1 MAHQGRD
8 GGREV
13 NSRAAS
19 RRDHRRFCEIE
30 GWTEVLN
37 ARGKPTEHHIT
48 YELEV
53 GDGRILRTR
62 ISRPANT
69 NTYGKSMWSHILD
82 DQLHVTE
89 AEFWDCVDNKKP
101 PQRFVATA
109 DPEAAALPAS
119 LAYQLVNTLH
129 LSVEE
134 IASLTLEQAV
144 AKMNE
149 HWGKPTP

>member
-1 MAHQGRD
+1 M
-8 GGREV
+8 

-19 RRDHRRFCEIE
+19 RRDHRRFCETC
-30 GWTEVLN
+30 GWTEVLD

-62 ISRPANT
+62 ISRPANI
-69 NTYGKSMWSHILD
+69 NTYGKSMWSYILD
-82 DQLHVTE
+82 DQLQVTE
-89 AEFWDCVDNKKP
+89 AEFWECVDNRKP
-101 PQRFVATA
+101 PQRYVATA
-109 DPEAAALPAS
+109 DPVAAALPAS
-119 LAYQLVNTLH
+119 LAYQLVNTLQ

-149 HWGKPTP
+149 HWGKPAP

>member
-1 MAHQGRD
+1 M
-8 GGREV
+8 
-13 NSRAAS
+13 NSHAAS
-19 RRDHRRFCEIE
+19 RREHQRFCEIE

-37 ARGKPTEHHIT
+37 ARGKPTEHHVN

-69 NTYGKSMWSHILD
+69 DSYGRGMWSQILD

-89 AEFWDCVDNKKP
+89 PEFWDCVDNKTP
-101 PQRFVATA
+101 PRRSAA
-109 DPEAAALPAS
+109 AAAPEGAALPAS
-119 LAYQLVNTLH
+119 LAYQLVNTLN
-129 LSVEE
+129 LSSEE

-149 HWGKPTP
+149 HGGRPAP

>member
-1 MAHQGRD
+1 M
-8 GGREV
+8 
-13 NSRAAS
+13 NSHAAS
-19 RRDHRRFCEIE
+19 RREHRRFCEIE

-48 YELEV
+48 NELEL

-69 NTYGKSMWSHILD
+69 DTYGKGIWSHILD

-89 AEFWDCVDNKKP
+89 AEFWDCVNVKNP
-101 PQRFVATA
+101 PKRDTVAVE
-109 DPEAAALPAS
+109 PEGAALPMS
-119 LAYQLVNTLH
+119 LAYQLVNALH
-129 LSVEE
+129 LSSEE

-149 HWGKPTP
+149 HWGKPAP